1 MCVVSMV
8 SDHYMEPFR
17 QKEKRIGDFFGPLQ
31 QWRNDFQAASLKSEI
46 EELRKLIAD
55 FREAMAAAKRV
66 DELTAQPDC
75 VDPKKATLVDRVADL
90 ERRLDSIGI

>member
-8 SDHYMEPFR
+8 SDFYQQQIQR
-17 QKEKRIGDFFGPLQ
+17 RPLSEWFPSPPQ
-31 QWRNDFQAASLKSEI
+31 TQITITPSLIAEI
-46 EELRKLIAD
+46 SELRKLIAE

-66 DELTAQPDC
+66 DDLTGQPDC

-90 ERRLDSIGI
+90 EKRLDSIGV